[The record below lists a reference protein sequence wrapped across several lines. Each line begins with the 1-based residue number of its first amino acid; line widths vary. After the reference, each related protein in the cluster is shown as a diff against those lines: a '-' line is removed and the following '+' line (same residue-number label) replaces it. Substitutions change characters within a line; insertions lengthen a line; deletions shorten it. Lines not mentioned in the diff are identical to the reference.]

1 MSRYSIKLLA
11 VCIITAGILFFL
23 WNIKKKDL
31 PQIEQKPYTASIKSE
46 DEMSKTSTVEKSL
59 EKIKPKQYRQVKEK
73 EPNQNINEGPRLQT
87 AEEQKVNVPNN
98 NNTNTPQSLS
108 EDFDKFEEKT
118 VTELWDEWQI
128 ALALGDKRS
137 SSQIR
142 EALEIKLRND
152 PDINVLNSL
161 KGVLESTEVPNDEK
175 ILVVDLLQRT
185 ATPDTLYILI
195 ESAKKPDIHQKDHKT
210 ILAGIANFGKYGW
223 KDTFHEELSPILEEE
238 WIYSSELG
246 NSYKAAIANA
256 IASVG
261 SERGVTLLINSLSS
275 DSDKVDRQT
284 KIIIGKAFSR
294 IKNPAAIKP
303 LSEIL
308 FNESNYGNSIW
319 QVSGD
324 TLSNMEHPDATRTL
338 LNWAQTSDS
347 EDLIWV
353 ERWFGKVRDP
363 RSIEI
368 MEDSIIRD
376 TYQNND
382 VYFTIK
388 NIVNEKLK

>member
-31 PQIEQKPYTASIKSE
+31 PQIEQKQYTASIKSE

-59 EKIKPKQYRQVKEK
+59 EKIKPKEYRQVKEK

-108 EDFDKFEEKT
+108 EDFDKFEEKS

-175 ILVVDLLQRT
+175 ILVVDLLQKT

-238 WIYSSELG
+238 WINSSELD

-256 IASVG
+256 MASIG
-261 SERGVTLLINSLSS
+261 SESGVRVLIDTLS
-275 DSDKVDRQT
+275 SDKVDT
-284 KIIIGKAFSR
+284 ETEIFLGKAFSR

-303 LSEIL
+303 LTEVL
-308 FNESNYGNSIW
+308 SNRTYYGNSIW
-319 QVSGD
+319 EASGD
-324 TLSNMEHPDATRTL
+324 ALSGMEDPDATRLL
-338 LNWAQTSDS
+338 LNWAQNSGP

-353 ERWFGKVRDP
+353 ERWFVNVRDP
-363 RSIEI
+363 RVIEVI
-368 MEDSIIRD
+368 EDSIIKD
-376 TYQNND
+376 TYQNSD
-382 VYFTIK
+382 IYFTIK
-388 NIVNEKLK
+388 NIIDKKLE